1 MAALGYGFSDLR
13 FVITQWANMGVFDV
27 LLPLVLVFAVIF
39 SILQRS
45 GMLGRR
51 RAIDATVALVISL
64 FVIANRYVSELFLPI
79 FSQAGL
85 AIIIL
90 VAVLLILGLFVSIEE
105 TPKNVKTMM
114 AIGGIALFF
123 WLMKTV
129 TQTYGIW
136 IFPQYWWVNNSW
148 WVILVVGVVLVGFL
162 IVKSGGEEEGKK
174 VKPQQGQ
181 PQMPGRG

>member
-1 MAALGYGFSDLR
+1 MTALGYGFSDLR
-13 FVITQWANMGVFDV
+13 FVISQWANMGVFDV
-27 LLPLVLVFAVIF
+27 LLPLVLVFAVVF

-45 GMLGRR
+45 GILGRR
-51 RAIDATVALVISL
+51 RAIDATVAFVISL

-85 AIIIL
+85 TIIIL
-90 VAVLLILGLFVSIEE
+90 VAVMLILGLFVSTEE
-105 TPKNVKTMM
+105 TPKSFRTMM
-114 AIGGIALFF
+114 GIGGIALFF
-123 WLMKTV
+123 WLMKTI

-148 WVILVVGVVLVGFL
+148 WVILAVGFAL
-162 IVKSGGEEEGKK
+162 VIFFIVKSGSEEEKK

-181 PQMPGRG
+181 LQMPGRG

>member
-45 GMLGRR
+45 GILGRR
-51 RAIDATVALVISL
+51 RAIDATVAFVISL

-85 AIIIL
+85 TIIIL
-90 VAVLLILGLFVSIEE
+90 VAVLLILGLFVSVEE
-105 TPKNVKTMM
+105 TPESLKIFMG
-114 AIGGIALFF
+114 IGGVALFF
-123 WLMKTV
+123 WLMKTI

-136 IFPQYWWVNNSW
+136 IFPQYWWVNNAW
-148 WVILVVGVVLVGFL
+148 WVILVAGFALVVFFVIKF
-162 IVKSGGEEEGKK
+162 GGTDEGKK
-174 VKPQQGQ
+174 PKQQPGQ
-181 PQMPGRG
+181 PQMPGRV